1 MQTQQL
7 TLTLCAGTRKRMSRR
22 ARLSQS
28 LATKF
33 DIKRISGENDLRLWR
48 FKIEAILI
56 QQSFTDV
63 IKGAMNL
70 SASLSMKEKTNMINK
85 AKSTKVKYLE

>member
-1 MQTQQL
+1 
-7 TLTLCAGTRKRMSRR
+7 MSIR